1 MQASSRLPP
10 GASKPVCRMALLA
23 LLAPDRRSAP
33 FSSSSTRAPPSTNRR
48 ATAQPTT
55 PPPGP
60 GPRSKLVPPMTAA
73 AMASS
78 SRLTPPTPGLTTGTR
93 AMMIT
98 AVKKTYTEDRRNPPT
113 FSPPTDMPASSA
125 RAGCEPTA
133 KVFRPKRVC
142 RDSHQET
149 TATAPVKPIVGCR
162 PAPGAAPKAR
172 NAGSSTRMV
181 PVVATIRVAPCTINM
196 LASVAMN
203 EGMRS
208 QATSRPFRQP
218 TSRQQA
224 KPVPSAVV
232 SAMPADSSVP
242 IVTALSATQWPADRS
257 MSPVSKIQNTAMPS
271 IATGVACC
279 NKTHRCSRATI
290 RASAMPKAASSASST
305 SQGVWSSARFRSL
318 LRMLECQAGDLLP
331 GGAAR
336 QVAGHAT
343 AAEHHDAVG
352 HAPNLGQLAGDHQDG
367 QALFFQIGDQ
377 LVQLELGAHIDAVG
391 RLVEQEQP
399 GRSGEPFAQHDF
411 LLVAPRQLVRQ
422 ELRPGRAHIEPGDQ
436 PFGQPAQFAHLD
448 KAGATVRADPAQAQV
463 VLDGQA
469 GNQALLVPPLPPTSP
484 PPPPLP
490 PSRARPRAPVGPAP
504 GPRAPAGAGGGAGLA
519 RAAAAARRW

>member
-1 MQASSRLPP
+1 MIEPLHRSRLEGSIP
-10 GASKPVCRMALLA
+10 ST
-23 LLAPDRRSAP
+23 RSAAV
-33 FSSSSTRAPPSTNRR
+33 SRLIVMAP
-48 ATAQPTT
+48 QTT
-55 PPPGP
+55 PPTR
-60 GPRSKLVPPMTAA
+60 PRPPSKLVPPMTAA

-98 AVKKTYTEDRRNPPT
+98 AVKKTYTEDSRNTPN
-113 FSPPTDMPASSA
+113 FCRPTDMPASSA

-149 TATAPVKPIVGCR
+149 DGAAPVRPTVGCR
-162 PAPGAAPKAR
+162 PAPAPVPKAR

-181 PVVATIRVAPCTINM
+181 PVVATIRVAPCTISM

-318 LRMLECQAGDLLP
+318 LRMLECQAGDLLL

-336 QVAGHAT
+336 QFAGHAT

-352 HAPNLGQLAGDHQDG
+352 HAQNLGQLAGDHQDG
-367 QALFFQIGDQ
+367 QALLFQIGDQ

-399 GRSGEPFAQHDF
+399 GRGGEPFAQHDF
-411 LLVAPRQLVRQ
+411 LLVAAR
-422 ELRPGRAHIEPGDQ
+422 ELA
-436 PFGQPAQFAHLD
+436 
-448 KAGATVRADPAQAQV
+448 
-463 VLDGQA
+463 
-469 GNQALLVPPLPPTSP
+469 
-484 PPPPLP
+484 
-490 PSRARPRAPVGPAP
+490 
-504 GPRAPAGAGGGAGLA
+504 
-519 RAAAAARRW
+519 